1 MKGILR
7 KMEFSNLGNEFHV
20 IPHYTIT
27 LSSEGVNL
35 SQLIGKTI
43 EIKYLNAIH
52 CIKCGRKTPKS
63 FGQGYCY
70 PCFMSA
76 PETEECVLR
85 PELCRAHEGVA
96 RNMDFAR
103 DNCLIK
109 HYVYLA
115 WTGGLKV
122 GVTRSHQIPTR
133 WVDQGATMAVKLCRT
148 PNRYTAGLVE
158 VELKKILSDKTAW
171 QRMLTD
177 TEGNPRAILTEKAK
191 SLEYINGKGFT
202 YIPETDEL
210 YRIDYQVLQYPQ
222 KVKSTTLDR
231 VNRVEGILIGIKGQ
245 YLIFGSGEVFNVRNH
260 SGYLVELNF

>member
-1 MKGILR
+1 MQGILK

-20 IPHYTIT
+20 IPHYSIS
-27 LSSEGVNL
+27 LNGEGVNL

-52 CIKCGRKTPKS
+52 CISCGRKTSKS

-96 RNMDFAR
+96 RDMDFAR
-103 DNCLIK
+103 SNCLIE

-115 WTGGLKV
+115 WTGGVKV

-133 WVDQGATMAVKLCRT
+133 WVDQGATLAVKLCRT

-177 TEGNPRAILTEKAK
+177 TVGSTTMMLSEKAK

-202 YIPETDEL
+202 YVPETDEL
-210 YRIDYQVLQYPQ
+210 YSIDYQVMQYPP
-222 KVKSTTLDR
+222 KVKAITFDR
-231 VNRVEGILIGIKGQ
+231 INRVEGILTGIKGQ

-260 SGYLVELNF
+260 SGYLVELYF